1 MLSVS
6 TSQEERSYHHGDLR
20 GALLRAAAELL
31 ADQGE
36 AAISLR
42 EVARRA
48 QVSHNAPYRHF
59 ADREALLAALAE
71 QGFGEL
77 LERMCVAAQEAGA
90 QARLAVLGRCYVD
103 FALQR
108 RGLFRLMFTGALERG
123 RYPGLLAA
131 AQALHRQLDEAV
143 AVLVADADGIASLSA
158 WSLVHG
164 LAQLLLEGQVAASD
178 DRQVLIER
186 VTSEFAEGLRRRG

>member
-1 MLSVS
+1 MS
-6 TSQEERSYHHGDLR
+6 TSKEERSYHHGDLR
-20 GALLRAAAELL
+20 TALLRAAAELL
-31 ADQGE
+31 VEQGE

-71 QGFGEL
+71 QGFSEL
-77 LERMCVAAQEAGA
+77 LERMRVAAQRRQG
-90 QARLAVLGRCYVD
+90 QARLAALGRCYVD

-108 RGLFRLMFTGALERG
+108 RGLFRLMFAGTVERS
-123 RYPGLLAA
+123 RYPALLEA
-131 AQALHRQLDEAV
+131 AQELHRQLEQAV
-143 AVLVADADGIASLSA
+143 AALVADAEGIASLSA

-164 LAQLLLEGQVAASD
+164 LAQLLLEGQVGAGED
-178 DRQVLIER
+178 HQVLIER
-186 VTSEFAEGLRRRG
+186 VTGEFAEGLLRKG

>member
-1 MLSVS
+1 MLPVS
-6 TSQEERSYHHGDLR
+6 TSREERPYHHGDLR
-20 GALLRAAAELL
+20 VALLRAAAELL
-31 ADQGE
+31 AEQGE

-71 QGFGEL
+71 QGFNEL
-77 LERMCVAAQEAGA
+77 LEHMRVVAQGEQG
-90 QARLAVLGRCYVD
+90 QAVLAALGRCYVD

-108 RGLFRLMFTGALERG
+108 RGLFRLMFTGTLERN
-123 RYPGLLAA
+123 RYPALLEA
-131 AQALHRQLDEAV
+131 AQALHRQLEQAV
-143 AVLVADADGIASLSA
+143 AALVADAEGIVSLSA

-164 LAQLLLEGQVAASD
+164 LAQLLLEGQVAAGGNH
-178 DRQVLIER
+178 QVLIER
-186 VTSEFAEGLRRRG
+186 VTSEFAESLLRRR

>member
-1 MLSVS
+1 MS
-6 TSQEERSYHHGDLR
+6 TSREERSYHHGDLR

-31 ADQGE
+31 AEQGE

-59 ADREALLAALAE
+59 PDREALLAAVAE

-77 LERMCVAAQEAGA
+77 LERMRMAAQEAGG
-90 QARLAVLGRCYVD
+90 QAGLAALGRCYVD

-108 RGLFRLMFTGALERG
+108 PGLFRLMFTGALERG

-131 AQALHRQLDEAV
+131 AQALHRQLEEAV
-143 AVLVADADGIASLSA
+143 AALVADADGIASLSA

-164 LAQLLLEGQVAASD
+164 LAQLLLEGQVDAGG
-178 DRQVLIER
+178 DRRGLIER
-186 VTSEFAEGLRRRG
+186 VTREFAESLLRRG